1 VADLNGRGQL
11 LLVGAFALA
20 VTLVALTVAL
30 TASNYTGTLATES
43 DEITQGGHA
52 ISVRESVEHDVERL
66 LVRANSGETGYGPR
80 ETILSNSVPVIADG
94 VAAHHADDGRRVAA
108 ELTGSPFTDGVRIKQ
123 TGTGAFTDPIDSDEK
138 WRLAS
143 STTVRNAT
151 FVFEKTSSP
160 SVLATTPSDGYKL
173 VLGDWSADTAAW
185 ELALYRDGTDWKL
198 RVTGPS
204 GTSKTCSRPALSLGG
219 EMTVDVD
226 AATVDG
232 EYCDALAFFEPTASH
247 DVWFEE
253 GLAVRGRYWL
263 TVQGDQSSIG
273 RTYSATSPDHADEV
287 LYSATLDFR
296 YVSATVDYETEITV
310 APGDLS

>member
-1 VADLNGRGQL
+1 L

-66 LVRANSGETGYGPR
+66 LVRANSGETGRSPR

-123 TGTGAFTDPIDSDEK
+123 TSTETFVDPRPTVSDER

-151 FVFEKTSSP
+151 FVFERVSSP
-160 SVLATTPSDGYKL
+160 SVLATNPGDGYKFI
-173 VLGDWSADTAAW
+173 LGDWSADAAAW
-185 ELALYRDGTDWKL
+185 EMVLYRDGTDWKL

-204 GTSKTCSRPALSLGG
+204 GTSKTCTRPAPSLGS
-219 EMTVDVD
+219 EMTVDVG
-226 AATVDG
+226 AATVND
-232 EYCDALAFFEPTASH
+232 EYCNALAFFEPTMSH

-263 TVQGDQSSIG
+263 TVEGDQSGIG
-273 RTYSATSPDHADEV
+273 RNYATANADEV